1 MSLKSYLCAAPKAEL
16 HVHLEG
22 SIQPATLLTLA
33 RRNGVSLPAET
44 VEGLRQWFVYRDFLH
59 FVDIYGAIAS
69 CLKRIDDFELI
80 TYELG
85 AELARQN
92 VRYAEVTTT
101 PIMHIQWGTPH
112 DIYFEGLTRGRERAR
127 RDFGVEIAW
136 IFDVVREDPRTARA
150 REGADHTL
158 ATAIDGMRDGVV
170 ALGLAGSEA
179 GAPPEPFAPWFDRAR
194 AAGLHSAP
202 HAGEHLGAESV
213 RGAIEALGA
222 ERIGHGVRAIEDPSL
237 VAALAELGIP
247 LEVCPTSNIRLGVYP
262 NLAAHPLRRLH
273 DAGVALT
280 INSDDPP
287 LFNTTLNDEVA
298 LLAAPFG
305 FDVATIDEILLN
317 GVRHSF
323 LPAEREQALEA
334 EFRSQMAALRA
345 EHLSPT
351 PDP

>member
-1 MSLKSYLCAAPKAEL
+1 MSLESYLRAAPKAEL

-22 SIQPATLLTLA
+22 SIQPPTLLTLA
-33 RRNGVSLPAET
+33 RRNSVSLPADT
-44 VEGLRQWFVYRDFLH
+44 VQGLREWFVYRDFLH
-59 FVDIYGAIAS
+59 FVEIYGAIAS

-101 PIMHIQWGTPH
+101 PIMHIHRGTPH

-127 RDFGVEIAW
+127 RDFGVEIVW
-136 IFDVVREDPRTARA
+136 IFDVVREDLRTARA

-158 ATAIDGMRDGVV
+158 AVAIEGMHDGVV
-170 ALGLAGSEA
+170 ALGLAGAEA
-179 GAPPEPFAPWFDRAR
+179 LGPPEPFAPWFERAR

-202 HAGEHLGAESV
+202 HAGEHLGSASV
-213 RGAIEALGA
+213 RGAVESLGA
-222 ERIGHGVRAIEDPSL
+222 ERIGHGVRAIEDPQL
-237 VAALAELGIP
+237 VALLAERGIP
-247 LEVCPTSNIRLGVYP
+247 LEVCPTSNVRLGVFP
-262 NLAAHPLRRLH
+262 GLAAHPLRRLH
-273 DAGVALT
+273 DAGVVLT

-298 LLAAPFG
+298 LLANSFG
-305 FDVATIDEILLN
+305 LDVAAIDEILLN

-323 LPAEREQALEA
+323 LPAERRHALEA
-334 EFRSQMAALRA
+334 VFRGQMAALRA
-345 EHLSPT
+345 EHLEPAT
-351 PDP
+351 GK